1 MTRLLLIL
9 MGALAALLP
18 PHLAAQTWPT
28 RSVTIIVPFP
38 PGGAADSSA
47 RIVAQALGEELRQAV
62 VVDNRAGASG
72 QIGAAAARNATPD
85 GHTLLLADIGIFAT
99 NPALYRKLSYDPTR
113 DFQPVVGLVRIPQLL
128 VVPVNSTVQTPA
140 DLIAAAR
147 QRPGEVSFGSQSVG
161 AGGHIAAEILRAKND
176 LKLNH
181 VPYKGSAPALQ
192 DLVAGRIDFMFD
204 AMPSS
209 LPYVRDARLRAI
221 AIDAPQRSPLL
232 PEVPTLTERELIGYQ
247 ASPWFGLAAP
257 AGTPAAVIER
267 VQQAAVA
274 ALGKPDVLDR
284 LNSLGAVVIG
294 GSSKAF
300 ADLIDSDRQ
309 RLGKVIA
316 ESGIQLD

>member
-1 MTRLLLIL
+1 MNRIVLIL
-9 MGALAALLP
+9 MGALAAIVP
-18 PHLAAQTWPT
+18 FHLSAQTWPT
-28 RSVTIIVPFP
+28 RPVTLIVPFP

-47 RIVAQALGEELRQAV
+47 RIVAQALGDELKQPV
-62 VVDNRAGASG
+62 VIDNRAGASG
-72 QIGAAAARNATPD
+72 QIGATAARSATPD
-85 GHTLLLADIGIFAT
+85 GHTLLLAEIGNFAT

-113 DFQPVVGLVRIPQLL
+113 DFQPVIGLVRIPQLL
-128 VVPVNSTVQTPA
+128 VVPVKSPIQTPA

-147 QRPGEVSFGSQSVG
+147 QRPGEISFGSQSVG

-221 AIDAPQRSPLL
+221 AIDAPQRSALL
-232 PEVPTLTERELIGYQ
+232 PDVPTLVERDLVGYQ

-257 AGTPAAVIER
+257 AGTPAAVVER
-267 VQQAAVA
+267 IQQASVA
-274 ALGKPDVLDR
+274 ALARPEVLDR
-284 LNSLGAVVIG
+284 LNALGAVVIG

-300 ADLIDSDRQ
+300 AELIDSDRQ
-309 RLGKVIA
+309 RLGRVIA